1 MTQAEIA
8 AAADAPIPLPET
20 APARASFLARR
31 RDVRRL
37 RIGPRASSRT
47 YPAGNAAVSGQNG
60 EQAGRPGSPEGL
72 KVDLPS
78 VKVPA
83 VAPIALPFQLPVRG
97 RPSLGLEV
105 FRGHKEII
113 SA

>member
-1 MTQAEIA
+1 M
-8 AAADAPIPLPET
+8 
-20 APARASFLARR
+20 SGK
-31 RDVRRL
+31 VRL
-37 RIGPRASSRT
+37 CSSLKGAFPPTLLLSPRS
-47 YPAGNAAVSGQNG
+47 
-60 EQAGRPGSPEGL
+60 GSPEGL

-83 VAPIALPFQLPVRG
+83 VALIALPFQLPVRG

-113 SA
+113 N

>member
-1 MTQAEIA
+1 MSGKVEA
-8 AAADAPIPLPET
+8 ALQPKGRFSPDPLPIP
-20 APARASFLARR
+20 
-31 RDVRRL
+31 
-37 RIGPRASSRT
+37 
-47 YPAGNAAVSGQNG
+47 
-60 EQAGRPGSPEGL
+60 RPGSPEGL

-83 VAPIALPFQLPVRG
+83 VAPIALPFQLPARG